1 MIARPMKFPTTQWN
15 IVETLKVE
23 DEEARRAA
31 LGEIIG
37 IYGPPLLAFA
47 LRHAHGTRTSED
59 CEDLVNDFFL
69 RCVQG
74 GILARADRAKGKFR
88 SFLATSFKYYVTNDQ
103 RSSQTQKRR
112 PAGGFV
118 SLAELTK
125 ELGPALEPR
134 TTETPEDAFNRVLR
148 RSLFEKVLREFAD
161 RCRAAGHEATF
172 HLFLLRDVNPVREG
186 TPVPT
191 YAALAETCRLPSE
204 NFANKLS
211 LAAREEFRSLL
222 LAATSRDC
230 ATPEEA
236 HAECEL
242 ILATALRD

>member
-1 MIARPMKFPTTQWN
+1 MKFPTTRWN
-15 IVETLKVE
+15 IVETLKGE

-47 LRHAHGTRTSED
+47 LRHSHGTRTAED

-74 GILARADRAKGKFR
+74 GILARADRARGKFR
-88 SFLATSFKYYVTNDQ
+88 SFLSTSFKYYITNDQ
-103 RSSQTQKRR
+103 RSSQTQRR
-112 PAGGFV
+112 KPSGGFV
-118 SLAELTK
+118 SLAAVTE

-148 RSLFEKVLREFAD
+148 RSMFEQVLREFSEG
-161 RCRAAGHEATF
+161 CRAAGRETTF
-172 HLFLLRDVNPVREG
+172 QLFLRRDVKPIRDG
-186 TPVPT
+186 TPAPT
-191 YAALAETCRLPSE
+191 YAELAEECHLPSE
-204 NFANKLS
+204 NAANKQA
-211 LAAREEFRSLL
+211 LAAREEFRGLL

-230 ATPEEA
+230 VSTEEA

-242 ILATALRD
+242 ILATGLRD

>member
-1 MIARPMKFPTTQWN
+1 MKFPTTQWN

-47 LRHAHGTRTSED
+47 LRHSHGTRTPED

-74 GILARADRAKGKFR
+74 GILARADRAGESSAASSPRR
-88 SFLATSFKYYVTNDQ
+88 SRYYITNEQ
-103 RSSQTQKRR
+103 RSSQTQRR
-112 PAGGFV
+112 KPSGGFV
-118 SLAELTK
+118 SLAVITE
-125 ELGPALEPR
+125 EFGPALEPR
-134 TTETPEDAFNRVLR
+134 TTETPEDAFTRVFR
-148 RSLFEKVLREFAD
+148 RSLFEKVLREFAH
-161 RCRAAGHEATF
+161 RCRATGHETTF
-172 HLFLLRDVNPVREG
+172 QAFLLRDVKPLREG

-191 YAALAETCRLPSE
+191 YGALAGECHLPSE
-204 NFANKLS
+204 NAANKLV
-211 LAAREEFRSLL
+211 LTAREEFRELL

-230 ATPEEA
+230 ASQEEA
-236 HAECEL
+236 HAECES
-242 ILATALRD
+242 ILSTALRE

>member
-1 MIARPMKFPTTQWN
+1 MKFPTTQWN

-23 DEEARRAA
+23 DVEARRAA

-37 IYGPPLLAFA
+37 IYGAPLLAFA
-47 LRHAHGTRTSED
+47 LRHSQGTRTAED

-74 GILARADRAKGKFR
+74 GILARADRARGKFR
-88 SFLATSFKYYVTNDQ
+88 SFLATSFKYYITNDQ
-103 RSSQTQKRR
+103 RASQTQRR
-112 PAGGFV
+112 KPSGGLV
-118 SLAELTK
+118 SLAVVTK

-148 RSLFEKVLREFAD
+148 RSLFEKVLRQFAQHCHAHG
-161 RCRAAGHEATF
+161 REMSF
-172 HLFLLRDVNPVREG
+172 HLFMLRDVKPVREG

-191 YAALAETCRLPSE
+191 YGALAAECHLPSE
-204 NFANKLS
+204 NAANKLS
-211 LAAREEFRSLL
+211 LGAREEFRALL
-222 LAATSRDC
+222 LAATSQDC

>member
-1 MIARPMKFPTTQWN
+1 MRFPTTRWN

-37 IYGPPLLAFA
+37 LYGAPLLAFA
-47 LRHAHGTRTSED
+47 LRHSQGARTAED

-74 GILARADRAKGKFR
+74 GILARADRARGKFR
-88 SFLATSFKYYVTNDQ
+88 SFLATSFKYYITNDQ
-103 RSSQTQKRR
+103 RSSQTQRRR
-112 PAGGFV
+112 PSGGFV
-118 SLAELTK
+118 SLAVLTK

-134 TTETPEDAFNRVLR
+134 TTETPEDAFDRVLR
-148 RSLFEKVLREFAD
+148 RSLFENVLQEFA
-161 RCRAAGHEATF
+161 RQCHAAGRDVVF
-172 HLFLLRDVNPVREG
+172 QLFLLRDVEPVREG
-186 TPVPT
+186 THVPT
-191 YAALAETCRLPSE
+191 YGALADACRLPSE
-204 NFANKLS
+204 NAANKLS
-211 LAAREEFRSLL
+211 LAAREEFRALL
-222 LAATSRDC
+222 LAATGRDC